1 MSAEVE
7 LISTMG
13 EKKSWNRPPIQM
25 EFQVILLLPIEGK
38 LNCMDLGSN
47 SLIWTLTL
55 D

>member
-25 EFQVILLLPIEGK
+25 EFQVFFTVYSRLLEDPL
-38 LNCMDLGSN
+38 
-47 SLIWTLTL
+47 
-55 D
+55 